1 VNNLSQIVAGILFV
15 SSAVI
20 AFLISQPD
28 VAFSPG
34 IRLILG
40 AANVAVTAMA
50 LYLKVQLP
58 GQSRPS

>member
-1 VNNLSQIVAGILFV
+1 MNNLAQIIAGVLFV

-40 AANVAVTAMA
+40 AANVGVTAMA

-58 GQSRPS
+58 GQSRPQ